1 MKNADELLESLRN
14 FEDKDLFVMESNGFY
29 EPIYDKIESKE
40 FKVKVAK
47 PLKVK
52 LIADSR
58 IKNDKID
65 MESKIND
72 MEYSDAISIIDKQYR
87 GFDRFI

>member
-1 MKNADELLESLRN
+1 MRGKILKNADELLESLRN
-14 FEDKDLFVMESNGFY
+14 FEDKDLFVKESTGFH
-29 EPIYDKIESKE
+29 ETIYDTIESKD

-52 LIADSR
+52 LIAYSR

-65 MESKIND
+65 GYGIK
-72 MEYSDAISIIDKQYR
+72 DKWHGIFKCDLYNR
-87 GFDRFI
+87 

>member
-1 MKNADELLESLRN
+1 MRGKILKNADELLESLRN

-29 EPIYDKIESKE
+29 ETIYDTIESKD

-52 LIADSR
+52 LIAYSR

-65 MESKIND
+65 
-72 MEYSDAISIIDKQYR
+72 
-87 GFDRFI
+87 

>member
-1 MKNADELLESLRN
+1 MRGKILKNADELLESLRN
-14 FEDKDLFVMESNGFY
+14 FEDKDLFVKESTGFH
-29 EPIYDKIESKE
+29 EPIYDTIESKD

-52 LIADSR
+52 LIAYSR

-65 MESKIND
+65 GYGIK
-72 MEYSDAISIIDKQYR
+72 DK
-87 GFDRFI
+87 